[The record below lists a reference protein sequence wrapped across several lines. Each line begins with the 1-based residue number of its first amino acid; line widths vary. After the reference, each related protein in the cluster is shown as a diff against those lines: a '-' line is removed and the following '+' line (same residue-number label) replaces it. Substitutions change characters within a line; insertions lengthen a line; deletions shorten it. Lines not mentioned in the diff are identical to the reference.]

1 MRTIEVAMLRGL
13 TVLTAAALLSLAAT
27 AGEASDKEAE
37 GFWYGPLKAGPV
49 ELRLGIVIARG
60 ADGTLRGVMDSL
72 DQGVADIPMDEVRV
86 AEKAVTFTI
95 KPLTIVY
102 QGTLSADGQSIKGL
116 FTQGGASFPFTL
128 ERADKRVENA
138 RPQHPKRPYPY
149 VEEEVSYKSGPL
161 SLAGTFT
168 RPKGDGPFPAVLLIT
183 GSGPQDRDET
193 ILGHKLF
200 LVLADHLTR
209 KGIAVLRV
217 DDRGVGGSTGVLIEA
232 GIEEQADDVLAGV
245 GYLKSRTDVRA
256 DRIGLIGHSEGGMV
270 APLAASRSKDVAFI
284 VLLAA
289 PGVTGEEVLVRQF
302 EDVAKAQQQVTAE
315 ELAKA
320 RDRQRRGFAI
330 VKEGPDAETIRKRL
344 LQLEQ
349 EELAKLSDAERKE
362 YEGVKAQAAMQLE
375 MSLTPWFRSFVR
387 YDPQP
392 VLAKVAVP
400 VLALNGDKDVQVAVK
415 ANLGAIATALRG
427 GGNTDV
433 TVKELAGLNHLFQH
447 SETGAIAEYGK
458 IQETFAP
465 EALEEISAWL
475 LARVGRQ

>member
-1 MRTIEVAMLRGL
+1 M
-13 TVLTAAALLSLAAT
+13 
-27 AGEASDKEAE
+27 
-37 GFWYGPLKAGPV
+37 
-49 ELRLGIVIARG
+49 
-60 ADGTLRGVMDSL
+60 
-72 DQGVADIPMDEVRV
+72 
-86 AEKAVTFTI
+86 
-95 KPLTIVY
+95 
-102 QGTLSADGQSIKGL
+102 
-116 FTQGGASFPFTL
+116 
-128 ERADKRVENA
+128 
-138 RPQHPKRPYPY
+138 
-149 VEEEVSYKSGPL
+149 
-161 SLAGTFT
+161 
-168 RPKGDGPFPAVLLIT
+168 
-183 GSGPQDRDET
+183 
-193 ILGHKLF
+193 
-200 LVLADHLTR
+200 
-209 KGIAVLRV
+209 
-217 DDRGVGGSTGVLIEA
+217 
-232 GIEEQADDVLAGV
+232 
-245 GYLKSRTDVRA
+245 
-256 DRIGLIGHSEGGMV
+256 
-270 APLAASRSKDVAFI
+270 
-284 VLLAA
+284 
-289 PGVTGEEVLVRQF
+289 RQF

-415 ANLGAIATALRG
+415 ENLAAIAKALRE

-458 IQETFAP
+458 LQETFAP
-465 EALEEISAWL
+465 QALEEISSWL
-475 LARVGRQ
+475 LTRVGRQ

>member
-1 MRTIEVAMLRGL
+1 MAV
-13 TVLTAAALLSLAAT
+13 ALLSLAAT
-27 AGEASDKEAE
+27 AAEASDKAAE
-37 GFWYGPLKAGPV
+37 GFWYGLLKAGPV
-49 ELRLGIVIARG
+49 ELRLGFVIVRG
-60 ADGTLRGVMDSL
+60 ADGGLQGVMDSL
-72 DQGVADIPMDEVRV
+72 DEGASDIPMDKVQV
-86 AEKAVTFTI
+86 ADKAVTFTI
-95 KPLTIVY
+95 NPLTIVY
-102 QGTLSADGQSIKGL
+102 QGTLSADGRSINGL
-116 FTQGGASFPFTL
+116 FTQGGASFPFAL

-138 RPQHPKRPYPY
+138 RPQHPRKPYPY

-161 SLAGTFT
+161 TFAGTFT

-183 GSGPQDRDET
+183 GSGAQDRDET

-217 DDRGVGGSTGVLIEA
+217 DDRGVGGSTGVLSDA

-245 GYLKSRTDVRA
+245 AYLKSRKDVRA
-256 DRIGLIGHSEGGMV
+256 NRIGLIGHSEGGMV
-270 APLAASRSKDVAFI
+270 APLVASQSKDVAFI
-284 VLLAA
+284 VLLAG

-315 ELAKA
+315 DLAKA

-330 VKEGPDAETIRKRL
+330 VKEGPDAATIRRRL

-349 EELAKLSDAERKE
+349 EELAKLSDTERKE
-362 YEGVKAQAAMQLE
+362 YEGAKAQAAMQLE

-392 VLAKVAVP
+392 VLAKVSVP

-415 ANLGAIATALRG
+415 ENLDAIAKALRG

-475 LARVGRQ
+475 LPRAGRP